1 MTLVIFFLDSMELLY
16 KTSDGIQQSDD
27 VTWLNRIDYRLSL
40 KVSKKLG
47 FNRASAV
54 QSMDFAA
61 TNQRELAAWKTF
73 LTTLRVKILT
83 IVRKTNCW
91 IDTEL
96 TNVWQVNDWEKG
108 HQGCSRH
115 HGPRIPINTVVVSI
129 NNRAVSMSQSRC

>member
-27 VTWLNRIDYRLSL
+27 VTWLNRKDYRLSL

-96 TNVWQVNDWEKG
+96 TNVWQVNAPATTA
-108 HQGCSRH
+108 
-115 HGPRIPINTVVVSI
+115 HGGNSCQRVQS
-129 NNRAVSMSQSRC
+129 SQVQTALKIIKMQYCRSNAI